1 MVLDN
6 ADDKDLLLGQNSN
19 KLKENTKFHQSL
31 GALAK
36 YLPDNPLG
44 KILIT
49 TRDRRIG
56 DALVNKAAHSVITV
70 TPLGPLDA
78 KQLFRNK
85 FPDSDSW
92 DETQTLELLETLNF
106 LPLAISQA
114 AAYIGEQDIKLTYYL
129 ELLCAGDADTKDLLE
144 EQYYDPGRDQELQNS
159 ILRTWSLSFEQIKG
173 QKRRAADILSLMAVL
188 DRQAVPATLLRDPD
202 EGKVHFDTAIG
213 TLRAFS
219 LIAPTEEKELTFQMH
234 RLVQIPTQRWLE
246 NEGVLRTW
254 EEKA

>member
-173 QKRRAADILSLMAVL
+173 QKRRAADILSLWL
-188 DRQAVPATLLRDPD
+188 SWTGRQFRLHCFAT
-202 EGKVHFDTAIG
+202 
-213 TLRAFS
+213 
-219 LIAPTEEKELTFQMH
+219 QMKAKS
-234 RLVQIPTQRWLE
+234 IPTLPSVR
-246 NEGVLRTW
+246 
-254 EEKA
+254 